1 MREKTLT
8 RFSILLLS
16 IAFLVIV
23 PVIADD
29 TVAPQLPHAFIGSVL
44 VNNTP
49 AGQGLVVEAVGLG
62 VRSNI
67 PGNPVVTLSDGTY
80 GSVNFSS
87 QKLMV
92 QGNIATGTPLEFYV
106 GGIKA
111 EVNDVAKGDSWA
123 TSYPY
128 TPGELTE
135 LNLRIATQPSVGQT
149 REPTPVQTS
158 GSSVS
163 IVSSEVTA
171 STGGVSGSTVLP
183 QVPDSQ
189 GQQSGAQATEPSGST
204 QTGTTE
210 QGSSSPQGEAGQTGG
225 QGSEASPVALPA
237 SGTMT
242 AYIVGGILF
251 LLVIAGGVYY
261 YTSMKKGEAEKTEES
276 EKKEE

>member
-1 MREKTLT
+1 MRKELLT

-16 IAFLVIV
+16 IAFLFVV

-29 TVAPQLPHAFIGSVL
+29 IVAPQLPHAFYGNVEI
-44 VNNTP
+44 VNSP
-49 AGQGLVVEAVGLG
+49 AGQGLVVEAVGVG

-67 PGNPVVTLSDGTY
+67 PGNPVTTLSDGTY

-92 QGNIATGTPLEFYV
+92 QGNIAIGTPLEYYV
-106 GGIKA
+106 GGIRA
-111 EVNDVAKGDSWA
+111 EVNDVAKGDSWV

-135 LNLRIATQPSVGQT
+135 LNLRIATQPAVGQT
-149 REPTPVQTS
+149 REPTPVETS
-158 GSSVS
+158 ASSASV
-163 IVSSEVTA
+163 VTSEVTA
-171 STGGVSGSTVLP
+171 STGLGSGGSVLP

-189 GQQSGAQATEPSGST
+189 GQQPGAQGTGPSGST
-204 QTGTTE
+204 QAGTTE
-210 QGSSSPQGEAGQTGG
+210 QGGSNPQGRVEQTGG
-225 QGSEASPVALPA
+225 QGSEASPVALPS

-242 AYIVGGILF
+242 VYIVGGILI
-251 LLVIAGGVYY
+251 LLVIAGGAYY
-261 YTSMKKGEAEKTEES
+261 YTRQKKSESGKTEEL

>member
-1 MREKTLT
+1 MRKELLT

-16 IAFLVIV
+16 IAFLFVV

-29 TVAPQLPHAFIGSVL
+29 IVAPQLPHAFYGKVEVANS
-44 VNNTP
+44 P
-49 AGQGLVVEAVGLG
+49 AGQGLVVEVVGAG

-67 PGNPVVTLSDGTY
+67 PGNPVTTLSDGTY

-106 GGIKA
+106 GGIQA

-128 TPGELTE
+128 SPGELTE
-135 LNLRIATQPSVGQT
+135 VNLRVATQPAVGQT

-158 GSSVS
+158 ASSVS
-163 IVSSEVTA
+163 VVSSEVTA
-171 STGGVSGSTVLP
+171 STGVSSAGQVLP

-189 GQQSGAQATEPSGST
+189 GQQSGAQGTGSSGDT
-204 QTGTTE
+204 QAGTTE
-210 QGSSSPQGEAGQTGG
+210 QGGSSPQGGVGQTGG
-225 QGSEASPVALPA
+225 QGSVASPVTLTS

-242 AYIVGGILF
+242 SYIVGGILI
-251 LLVIAGGVYY
+251 LLVIVGGVYY
-261 YTSMKKGEAEKTEES
+261 YTQLKKCESEEKKET

>member
-1 MREKTLT
+1 MRKELLT
-8 RFSILLLS
+8 RFSILFLS
-16 IAFLVIV
+16 IAFLFVV

-29 TVAPQLPHAFIGSVL
+29 TVAPQLPHAFYGSVL
-44 VNNTP
+44 VNNSP
-49 AGQGLVVEAVGLG
+49 AGQGLVVEVAGAG
-62 VRSNI
+62 IRSNI
-67 PGNPVVTLSDGTY
+67 PGNPVTTLSDGTY
-80 GSVNFSS
+80 GGINFSS
-87 QKLMV
+87 PKLMV

-106 GGIKA
+106 GGIQA

-135 LNLRIATQPSVGQT
+135 LNLRIATQPAVGQT

-163 IVSSEVTA
+163 VVSSEVTA
-171 STGGVSGSTVLP
+171 STGGVSGGPVLP

-189 GQQSGAQATEPSGST
+189 GQQSGAQGTEPSGST
-204 QTGTTE
+204 QAGTTE
-210 QGSSSPQGEAGQTGG
+210 QGSSGSQSGAGQTGG
-225 QGSEASPVALPA
+225 QGSEASPVSLPA

-242 AYIVGGILF
+242 AYIVGGILV

-261 YTSMKKGEAEKTEES
+261 YTSMKKCEPEKTEES